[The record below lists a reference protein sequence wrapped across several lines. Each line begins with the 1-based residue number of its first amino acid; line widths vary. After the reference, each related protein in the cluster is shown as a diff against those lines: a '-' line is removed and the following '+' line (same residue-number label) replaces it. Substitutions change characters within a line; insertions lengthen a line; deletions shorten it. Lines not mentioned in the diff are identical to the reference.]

1 MKREPSSSPTTI
13 GSTASFELYDEVSV
27 KKIVPPRL
35 RQPNL
40 DTPTPPEPVEEAR
53 VVEEEAQTF
62 WDDKRVPQAP
72 SEHDEDDDKISKEV
86 DAFHMIES
94 FVSNLSS
101 FGNGE
106 DVEDEVEEEDEAVQ
120 GDGLEITLKNFIEY
134 EKIRKQRLKGVI
146 GEEGSEGA
154 TCGESLG
161 SEEKFMGGP
170 PDKKYTSATS
180 TTRTNSSQHIVE
192 FKDITKRE
200 TEKMKKKVQE
210 IKKAM
215 SERQLQHVLV
225 GRTIEE
231 RMQKN
236 FKILEES
243 KAAQAKI
250 EAELERIMRKRA
262 RNAPKTVLFANGSS
276 EEDNLLAPPPV
287 ECGLKVETY
296 PEYEVHFDDA
306 PAAPDYYEV
315 EDELFEFVDEDLL
328 LERDVIR
335 RENVLNQLSLKV
347 TESTTKAWGNILD
360 FVEDVVI
367 FARGGYCETDFRCDD
382 FYENDSND
390 DIAPVTE
397 VMVPEQSYKKA
408 FAC

>member
-1 MKREPSSSPTTI
+1 
-13 GSTASFELYDEVSV
+13 
-27 KKIVPPRL
+27 
-35 RQPNL
+35 
-40 DTPTPPEPVEEAR
+40 
-53 VVEEEAQTF
+53 
-62 WDDKRVPQAP
+62 
-72 SEHDEDDDKISKEV
+72 
-86 DAFHMIES
+86 
-94 FVSNLSS
+94 
-101 FGNGE
+101 
-106 DVEDEVEEEDEAVQ
+106 
-120 GDGLEITLKNFIEY
+120 
-134 EKIRKQRLKGVI
+134 
-146 GEEGSEGA
+146 
-154 TCGESLG
+154 
-161 SEEKFMGGP
+161 
-170 PDKKYTSATS
+170 
-180 TTRTNSSQHIVE
+180 
-192 FKDITKRE
+192 
-200 TEKMKKKVQE
+200 
-210 IKKAM
+210 M